1 MLYLPISIPYYIG
14 SDEVTGF
21 KIFNFQKKDL
31 DQVQQDESDSDEDE
45 DEPPAKKRRKETK
58 SFFTTQAALIEIHA
72 ILPDKTKVVFW
83 QNPKV
88 NSIHGHMVLRA
99 ASEKEDKGT
108 TAIP

>member
-1 MLYLPISIPYYIG
+1 MINDFSTLIG

-31 DQVQQDESDSDEDE
+31 DEVLSDESDSEDE
-45 DEPPAKKRRKETK
+45 DEPPAAKKRRKETK
-58 SFFTTQAALIEIHA
+58 SYFTTQAALIEIHA

>member
-1 MLYLPISIPYYIG
+1 MINDFSTLIG

-31 DQVQQDESDSDEDE
+31 DEVLSDESDSEDE
-45 DEPPAKKRRKETK
+45 DEPPAAKKRRKETK
-58 SFFTTQAALIEIHA
+58 SYFTTQAALIEIHA

-88 NSIHGHMVLRA
+88 NSIHSHMVL
-99 ASEKEDKGT
+99 
-108 TAIP
+108 